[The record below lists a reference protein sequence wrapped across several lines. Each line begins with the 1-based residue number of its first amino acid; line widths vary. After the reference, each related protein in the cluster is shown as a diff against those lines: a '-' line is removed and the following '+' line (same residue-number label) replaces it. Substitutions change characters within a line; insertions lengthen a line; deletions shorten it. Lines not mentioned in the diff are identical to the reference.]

1 MTAAFDPVVYARDE
15 LVPLL
20 KQLSALTESSDQL
33 AQHQYFKM
41 LLAQVEGASDGG
53 HLAEAFLHL
62 SGAALLGFEYAPEVD
77 DVLDELLEKAQNL
90 SEALSVSEDSK
101 H

>member
-33 AQHQYFKM
+33 AQHQYS
-41 LLAQVEGASDGG
+41 Q
-53 HLAEAFLHL
+53 
-62 SGAALLGFEYAPEVD
+62 
-77 DVLDELLEKAQNL
+77 EK
-90 SEALSVSEDSK
+90 
-101 H
+101 